1 MSQTLQDSTD
11 KEDVSGRQPFEHP
24 KASVHKCK
32 TNINSRLASLKCLNE
47 LSTFSTPTTQR

>member
-32 TNINSRLASLKCLNE
+32 TNINRRLASLKCLNE